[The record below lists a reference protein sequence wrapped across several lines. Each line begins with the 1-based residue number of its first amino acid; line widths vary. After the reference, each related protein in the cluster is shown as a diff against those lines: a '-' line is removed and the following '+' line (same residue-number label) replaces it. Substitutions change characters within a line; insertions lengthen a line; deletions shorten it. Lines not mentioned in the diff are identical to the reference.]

1 MRALGLDATEGTHY
15 HRDAVDGRPIGNRY
29 RTACL
34 GRIGAFS
41 ETYAHLGLD
50 HAPRQGTESEDS
62 NPPGCCPKP
71 GAIGGRVA
79 SLPAVHHPRQ
89 AFLITMR
96 SQANWLLSALQAAPA
111 TKMH

>member
-34 GRIGAFS
+34 GRIGTFS

-50 HAPRQGTESEDS
+50 HALLRACAIAGRAACVGWCRFGIGLCL
-62 NPPGCCPKP
+62 PG
-71 GAIGGRVA
+71 GAGGGA
-79 SLPAVHHPRQ
+79 PEKATAAV
-89 AFLITMR
+89 
-96 SQANWLLSALQAAPA
+96 
-111 TKMH
+111 

>member
-1 MRALGLDATEGTHY
+1 MRALGLDATEGTRY

-50 HAPRQGTESEDS
+50 HA
-62 NPPGCCPKP
+62 
-71 GAIGGRVA
+71 
-79 SLPAVHHPRQ
+79 SL
-89 AFLITMR
+89 
-96 SQANWLLSALQAAPA
+96 
-111 TKMH
+111 